1 VFRGLSLSDGGPLS
15 LITTARGF
23 LRLGLGCSVKSGKND
38 KDVAERAAAA
48 AFMLGEIDLD
58 TE

>member
-1 VFRGLSLSDGGPLS
+1 
-15 LITTARGF
+15 

-48 AFMLGEIDLD
+48 AFMLGEIDVD